1 MGEQCAWGGG
11 VRIDGGELVLG
22 GRLGFDGRAA
32 MSRGLQSWKDGVQG
46 RTGRIEI
53 DVLDRGIEIDI
64 PIQMEMDRWSSV
76 VRSSRETTL

>member
-11 VRIDGGELVLG
+11 VRIDGGELALG

-53 DVLDRGIEIDI
+53 DISDR
-64 PIQMEMDRWSSV
+64 DRWSSV
-76 VRSSRETTL
+76 VQSWRETTL